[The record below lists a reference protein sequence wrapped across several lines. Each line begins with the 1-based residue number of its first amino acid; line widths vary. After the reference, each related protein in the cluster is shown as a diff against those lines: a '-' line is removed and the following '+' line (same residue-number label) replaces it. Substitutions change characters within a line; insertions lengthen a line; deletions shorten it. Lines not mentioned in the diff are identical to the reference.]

1 MEGIRAKLL
10 DIQVRE
16 GLTDGQ
22 MAIRLGIVRSYWHG
36 IRSGKLTLSAKV
48 AMRAV
53 GQWPELSMDL
63 LTAAADSAA

>member
-1 MEGIRAKLL
+1 MESLRAKLL

-16 GLTDGQ
+16 GLTDAQ
-22 MAIRLGIVRSYWHG
+22 MATRLGIVRSYWHG

-53 GQWPELSMDL
+53 GQWPELTPDL
-63 LTAAADSAA
+63 INAAVATAA